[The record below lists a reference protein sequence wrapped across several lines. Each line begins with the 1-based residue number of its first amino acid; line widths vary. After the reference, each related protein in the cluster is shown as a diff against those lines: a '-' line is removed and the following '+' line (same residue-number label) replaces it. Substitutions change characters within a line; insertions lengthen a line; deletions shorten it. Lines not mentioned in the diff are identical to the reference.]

1 MKGLGSFGA
10 IGVSGQGDEKIDYI
24 QLQKI
29 LNARCRVLAKDIL
42 KSRRLLAANQLMKNK
57 ISKNIDNIVDVPV
70 SMIDAVSGNVVAD
83 NEIAS
88 TDEKINGYG
97 SIKKEIISSDAT
109 NGHKILFLD
118 LIKEETNGERE
129 SKSITAESTVM
140 SNEIMEILVIPM
152 IYEKE
157 VEKKEEKVDSKKE
170 ENGISSYLEKIHKD
184 DAILFSISVNQKS
197 PLIVTESLQTT
208 LNATLGSHAP
218 SIPLGDSTVSRP
230 NTPGHVPM
238 NVPIPRCVDLSLA
251 LLWQDIASQALLI
264 PDNYQQKETFDSL
277 DSLLR
282 DAGRFFSC
290 NLGESDS
297 RWPEFLNLQKVHN
310 RNLYTF
316 LFFF

>member
-1 MKGLGSFGA
+1 
-10 IGVSGQGDEKIDYI
+10 
-24 QLQKI
+24 
-29 LNARCRVLAKDIL
+29 
-42 KSRRLLAANQLMKNK
+42 MKNK

-70 SMIDAVSGNVVAD
+70 SMIDAVSMNVVAD

-88 TDEKINGYG
+88 SDEKVNGYG

-109 NGHKILFLD
+109 NGHKILFRD

-129 SKSITAESTVM
+129 SKNITAESTVM
-140 SNEIMEILVIPM
+140 SNEIMESLVVPM
-152 IYEKE
+152 KYEKE
-157 VEKKEEKVDSKKE
+157 VEEKEEKEDSKKE
-170 ENGISSYLEKIHKD
+170 KNGISSCSEKIQKD
-184 DAILFSISVNQKS
+184 DAILFSVSVNQKS

-218 SIPLGDSTVSRP
+218 SIPLGDSTVSGP

-310 RNLYTF
+310 RNLYKF

>member
-1 MKGLGSFGA
+1 
-10 IGVSGQGDEKIDYI
+10 
-24 QLQKI
+24 
-29 LNARCRVLAKDIL
+29 
-42 KSRRLLAANQLMKNK
+42 
-57 ISKNIDNIVDVPV
+57 
-70 SMIDAVSGNVVAD
+70 MIDAVSRNVVAD

-88 TDEKINGYG
+88 SDEKLNGHG
-97 SIKKEIISSDAT
+97 SIKKETISSDAI
-109 NGHKILFLD
+109 NGHKILFRD

-129 SKSITAESTVM
+129 SKNITAESTVM
-140 SNEIMEILVIPM
+140 SNEIMESQVVPM
-152 IYEKE
+152 KYEKE
-157 VEKKEEKVDSKKE
+157 VEKKEEKEEKVDSKKE

-208 LNATLGSHAP
+208 LNAPLGSHAP
-218 SIPLGDSTVSRP
+218 FVPLGDWTVSRP